1 MQLRKNLEKVEYLE
15 DQKILA
21 PRLFSSQG
29 PFCYIWTNF
38 PVVSSLS
45 LTKNSRA
52 LSPQCQR
59 VKDTSSLDG
68 KRSAISLFSRFWR
81 DWLEETRHVLCQM
94 SPWTFLVTLW
104 ELSRISISDR
114 TESATLEIKRFLPTL
129 GCPVLSSRRVHFS
142 VCVQSSKLPTFV
154 VELSRCTSR
163 WDYSSELAVTFLR
176 LDAIRAS
183 FTDYKY
189 LQTHYFNRGCVSW
202 IQMLRIPMFTQRRN
216 ANLRC
221 CIFGHFEVMLL
232 ALWYSFLA
240 SHFVKFETSFFIQ
253 RVVLTLHSAMLFLEF
268 SLHFCIILWCVRAL
282 APSIISSSS
291 GSNERISFTTLK
303 RPEKNQ
309 LFPVAGCS
317 RPFFK
322 RNSKK
327 KG

>member
-216 ANLRC
+216 ANLLLHFWPFWSDAFGSL
-221 CIFGHFEVMLL
+221 IFISCSLCQVWNKFLYTESRVDT
-232 ALWYSFLA
+232 SFCNAFFGVFFAFLH
-240 SHFVKFETSFFIQ
+240 HFVVRS
-253 RVVLTLHSAMLFLEF
+253 
-268 SLHFCIILWCVRAL
+268 SLGSEHHF
-282 APSIISSSS
+282 
-291 GSNERISFTTLK
+291 
-303 RPEKNQ
+303 
-309 LFPVAGCS
+309 
-317 RPFFK
+317 
-322 RNSKK
+322 
-327 KG
+327 